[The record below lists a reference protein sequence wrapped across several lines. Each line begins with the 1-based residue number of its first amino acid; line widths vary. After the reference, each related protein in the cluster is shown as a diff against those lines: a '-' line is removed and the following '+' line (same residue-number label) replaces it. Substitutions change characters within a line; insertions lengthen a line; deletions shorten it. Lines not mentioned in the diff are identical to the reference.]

1 MVPSSEERAEATNEK
16 EEMNLVI
23 LKGNLTR
30 DPETKYLPS
39 GECVT
44 EFGIAVSKQ
53 WKDRLS
59 GERRQETYFAE
70 CVFWGAS
77 GEAFAKYHN
86 KGDQALIRGE
96 LKNDSWEDGET
107 GKKMSKTR
115 INVSEFDFIGGRRD
129 DGDQRQQTDRT
140 VHQRPAPR
148 PSQQPRQQR
157 ESDDFGDGPISDGGS
172 DDEIPF

>member
-1 MVPSSEERAEATNEK
+1 
-16 EEMNLVI
+16 MNLVI

-96 LKNDSWEDGET
+96 LKNDSWEDRET